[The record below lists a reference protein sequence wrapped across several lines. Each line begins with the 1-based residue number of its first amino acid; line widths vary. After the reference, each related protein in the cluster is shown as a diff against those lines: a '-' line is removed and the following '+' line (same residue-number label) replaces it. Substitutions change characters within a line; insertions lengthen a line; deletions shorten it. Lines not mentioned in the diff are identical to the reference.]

1 MMHTCFQT
9 KITIATRI
17 SDMGAGKEMW
27 IAAYEQ
33 ACENFID
40 GVWGE
45 DEFRLE
51 LKSLGH
57 DPEETEDHLAALKDE
72 MV

>member
-1 MMHTCFQT
+1 
-9 KITIATRI
+9 
-17 SDMGAGKEMW
+17 MGVGKEMW

-40 GVWGE
+40 GVWDE
-45 DEFRLE
+45 DGFRSE

-57 DPEETEDHLAALKDE
+57 DPNEIEDHLTALKEE
-72 MV
+72 MK